1 MADICFVKLVAK
13 QTPHVGIMLENRYM
27 LVQTDNVERS
37 SAHGGI
43 EHVSWIVEASS
54 TLSLCYEHVDG
65 EDMVDGL

>member
-1 MADICFVKLVAK
+1 
-13 QTPHVGIMLENRYM
+13 MLEDRYM

-54 TLSLCYEHVDG
+54 TLCLCYEHLDG